1 VGHLEGKKPL
11 LIQVHPQDNVKIAVN
26 AAGIPAGEL
35 IAAQLQTRE
44 YIPQGHKVSLVD
56 LHAGDP
62 VIRYN
67 EIIGYAKQ
75 DLSKGSWL
83 NETNL
88 TLPTAPALDALPGAF
103 KTAAPPAPLL
113 GYTFLGY
120 RNDDGSV
127 GTKNLLG
134 ITTTVQCVEGILNI
148 AVAKIK
154 REILPDYPNVDG
166 VVPLNHAYGCGVAIN
181 APDAVIP
188 IRILR
193 NLAAN
198 PNFGGEL
205 LVVGLG
211 CEKLCPDRLFPNIK
225 AENLIVLQEVSGVEN
240 MVEAIVNKARHSLER
255 LNARKREVCPAS
267 DLVVGLQCGG
277 SDAFS
282 GVTANPAVGYAA
294 DLLVRASATVL
305 FSEVSEVRD
314 GIHLLAAR
322 TVNAQVRQKLIA
334 EMAWY
339 DRYLSLGG
347 VDRDAN
353 PTPGNKKG
361 GLANIVEKALGSI
374 AKSGNS
380 PIVAVLSP
388 GEKATQKGLSYAA
401 TPASDFVCGTCQ
413 LASGITLQV
422 FTTGRGTPY
431 GLAMAPVIKVSSR
444 TELAEKW
451 TDLIDVDAGKI
462 ATGAATIEEVGREI
476 FELILQ
482 VASGNKQVWADRWG
496 IANALCIFNP
506 APVT

>member
-26 AAGIPAGEL
+26 AEGIPAGEF
-35 IAAQLQTRE
+35 IATQLQTRE
-44 YIPQGHKVSLVD
+44 FIPQGHKVSLVD

-67 EIIGYAKQ
+67 EVIGYAKQ
-75 DLSKGSWL
+75 DLPKGSWL
-83 NETNL
+83 NETNIA
-88 TLPTAPALDALPGAF
+88 LPTAPALDVLPGAS
-103 KTAAPPAPLL
+103 KNPAPLSPL
-113 GYTFLGY
+113 SGRTFLGY
-120 RNDDGSV
+120 RNTDGSV

-134 ITTTVQCVEGILNI
+134 ITTTVQCVEGIVNI
-148 AVAKIK
+148 AVAKIRK
-154 REILPDYPNVDG
+154 ELLPHYPNVDG

-193 NLAAN
+193 NLASH

-211 CEKLCPDRLFPNIK
+211 CEKLCPDRLFFNIK

-240 MVEAIVNKARHSLER
+240 MVKAIVNKAQQCLER
-255 LNARKREVCPAS
+255 LNSRKREVCPAS

-282 GVTANPAVGYAA
+282 GVTSNPAVGYAA

-322 TVNAQVRQKLIA
+322 ASDDQVRQKLID
-334 EMAWY
+334 EMTWY

-374 AKSGNS
+374 AKSGSS
-380 PIVAVLSP
+380 PIVEVLST
-388 GEKATQKGLSYAA
+388 GEKATKKGLIYAA

-431 GLAMAPVIKVSSR
+431 GLAMAPVLKVSSH
-444 TELAEKW
+444 TELAAKW
-451 TDLIDVDAGKI
+451 PDLIDVDAGKI
-462 ATGAATIEEVGREI
+462 VTGAATIEEVGREI

-482 VASGNKQVWADRWG
+482 VASGTKQVWADRWG

>member
-11 LIQVHPQDNVKIAVN
+11 LIQVHPQDNVKIVVN

-44 YIPQGHKVSLVD
+44 FIPQGHKVSLVD

-75 DLSKGSWL
+75 DLPQGSWL
-83 NETNL
+83 NETNIA
-88 TLPTAPALDALPGAF
+88 LPTAPALDALPDTLKNAV
-103 KTAAPPAPLL
+103 PPAPLS

-120 RNDDGSV
+120 RNADGSV

-134 ITTTVQCVEGILNI
+134 ITTTVQCVAGIVNL
-148 AVAKIK
+148 AVAQIEKK
-154 REILPDYPNVDG
+154 LLPHYPNVDG

-181 APDAVIP
+181 APDAAIP

-193 NLAAN
+193 NLATN

-225 AENLIVLQEVSGVEN
+225 AANLIVLQEVSGVEN
-240 MVEAIVNKARHSLER
+240 MVQAIVNKAQQCLER

-322 TVNAQVRQKLIA
+322 TGNAQVRQKLIA
-334 EMAWY
+334 EMTWY
-339 DRYLSLGG
+339 DRYLALGG

-374 AKSGNS
+374 AKSGSS
-380 PIVAVLSP
+380 PIVDVLSP
-388 GEKATQKGLSYAA
+388 GEKATQKGLIYAA

-413 LASGITLQV
+413 LASGITLQI

-431 GLAMAPVIKVSSR
+431 GLALAPVLKVSSR

-451 TDLIDVDAGKI
+451 PDLIDVDAGKI
-462 ATGAATIEEVGREI
+462 AAGAATIEEVGREI
-476 FELILQ
+476 FALILQ

-496 IANALCIFNP
+496 IANDLCIFNP
-506 APVT
+506 APIT